1 MNENERVKKI
11 RKEEN
16 LSQSEFG
23 SRLGISRDGIANIEG
38 NRVELKEQTI
48 KLICKEFNVNEEW
61 LRSGKGTMFNEDIES
76 ELMKWAGRVLAG
88 SSQSIQKRILTILMA
103 LDDADWEMLDAKIK
117 KALEKIKKS

>member
-76 ELMKWAGRVLAG
+76 ELMKWVGRVLAG